1 MNPINVQELLI
12 SDKVIFISAF
22 GDRHEDEVSDPMV
35 LAFGRGSYHT
45 PSEPPHA
52 LAGGGEEEE
61 EDTADPIT
69 SCV

>member
-35 LAFGRGSYHT
+35 LACGRGSYHT
-45 PSEPPHA
+45 PSEPPHG
-52 LAGGGEEEE
+52 LAGREEE

>member
-1 MNPINVQELLI
+1 M
-12 SDKVIFISAF
+12 IFISAF
-22 GDRHEDEVSDPMV
+22 GDRHEDEVSDPIV

-52 LAGGGEEEE
+52 LAEREEEE